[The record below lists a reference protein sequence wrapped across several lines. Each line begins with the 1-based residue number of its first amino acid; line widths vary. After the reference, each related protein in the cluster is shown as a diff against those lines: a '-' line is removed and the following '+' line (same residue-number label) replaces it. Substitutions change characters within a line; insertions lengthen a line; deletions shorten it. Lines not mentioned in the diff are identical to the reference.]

1 MKTQTIE
8 LDDATATALRQRAE
22 ERGVSVPELL
32 AELLVLEAGPTRAG
46 DDEIAELDRRWNAF
60 EAQVS
65 VISNDDVVRWV
76 AQDLGNRGRNIGKS
90 SSRFSA
96 PTTYFSSTSMES
108 GQLSDAAGLSCAWSS
123 RATSDWLD
131 HRRAQNKRAGVAAGS
146 VILSANPPR
155 EISGPLPEPPPPA

>member
-8 LDDATATALRQRAE
+8 LDDATATALRLRAE

-65 VISNDDVVRWV
+65 VISNDDVVRV
-76 AQDLGNRGRNIGKS
+76 GGSRLG
-90 SSRFSA
+90 
-96 PTTYFSSTSMES
+96 E
-108 GQLSDAAGLSCAWSS
+108 
-123 RATSDWLD
+123 
-131 HRRAQNKRAGVAAGS
+131 
-146 VILSANPPR
+146 PR
-155 EISGPLPEPPPPA
+155 EEYRQIVLEVLRAKCVFQ

>member
-65 VISNDDVVRWV
+65 VISNDDVVRV
-76 AQDLGNRGRNIGKS
+76 GGSRLG
-90 SSRFSA
+90 
-96 PTTYFSSTSMES
+96 E
-108 GQLSDAAGLSCAWSS
+108 
-123 RATSDWLD
+123 
-131 HRRAQNKRAGVAAGS
+131 
-146 VILSANPPR
+146 PR
-155 EISGPLPEPPPPA
+155 EEYRQIVLEVLRAKYVFQ

>member
-65 VISNDDVVRWV
+65 VISNDDVVRV
-76 AQDLGNRGRNIGKS
+76 GGSRLG
-90 SSRFSA
+90 
-96 PTTYFSSTSMES
+96 E
-108 GQLSDAAGLSCAWSS
+108 
-123 RATSDWLD
+123 
-131 HRRAQNKRAGVAAGS
+131 
-146 VILSANPPR
+146 PR
-155 EISGPLPEPPPPA
+155 EEYRQIVLEVLRAKCVFQ